1 MNDYLDSLTD
11 NLTCNLWNIKCK
23 QCVECNG
30 YKNVK
35 SVRIVRSNGVKYIN
49 LIKYQMIVKI
59 ATKYM
64 KTVNVIL
71 NIWPLK
77 KHCVFGYENVKKKI
91 LISTTYHISKFPDLF
106 KKKNPSTV

>member
-11 NLTCNLWNIKCK
+11 TLTCNLWNIKCK
-23 QCVECNG
+23 QCMECNG

-64 KTVNVIL
+64 TTVNVIL
-71 NIWPLK
+71 NIWPSK
-77 KHCVFGYENVKKKI
+77 KTLYFWVWKCEKKDININNLPYIKSSWSI
-91 LISTTYHISKFPDLF
+91 
-106 KKKNPSTV
+106 